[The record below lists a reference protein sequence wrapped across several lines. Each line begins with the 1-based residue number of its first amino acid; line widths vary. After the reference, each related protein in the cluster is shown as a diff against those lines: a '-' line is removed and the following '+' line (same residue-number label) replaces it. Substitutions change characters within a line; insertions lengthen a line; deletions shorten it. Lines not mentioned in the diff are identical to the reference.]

1 MELIVRHGEREVD
14 VHLDAR
20 DDGTFRIRLGD
31 GDDER
36 VYELDVAE
44 AGRLTSLRLLGE
56 DEGRQFEVA
65 TRRLKRQGRGTGTT
79 YEVSSHRGVDRVE
92 VTDPLSRL
100 AEEAAADGDGAT
112 TVSAYMPGRVVE
124 VLVAEGDT
132 VAKGQGIVVLE
143 AMKMKNEI
151 QSETDGVVAKLHV
164 TEGQAVEGG
173 DPLFEI
179 GPGE

>member
-1 MELIVRHGEREVD
+1 MELIVRHGEREEE

-20 DDGTFRIRLGD
+20 DDGTFRVRLGH
-31 GDDER
+31 GDEER
-36 VYELDVAE
+36 IYEVDIAA
-44 AGRLTSLRLLGE
+44 AGRLTSLLLLGR

-65 TRRLKRQGRGTGTT
+65 TRRADRKNRGAGAT
-79 YEVSSHRGVDRVE
+79 YEVSSYRGVDRVE

-100 AEEAAADGDGAT
+100 AEEAAGDGEGASI
-112 TVSAYMPGRVVE
+112 VSAYMPGRVVE
-124 VLVAEGDT
+124 VLVAEGDA

-151 QSETDGVVAKLHV
+151 QAETDGFVAKLYV

-173 DPLFEI
+173 DSLFEI
-179 GPGE
+179 GTPE

>member
-20 DDGTFRIRLGD
+20 DDGTFRVRLGD
-31 GDDER
+31 GDEQR
-36 VYELDVAE
+36 VYEVDVAE

-65 TRRLKRQGRGTGTT
+65 TRRLRSHGRGTGTA

-100 AEEAAADGDGAT
+100 AEEAAADGEGAT

-124 VLVAEGDT
+124 VLVAEGDA
-132 VAKGQGIVVLE
+132 VVSGQGIVVLE

-151 QSETDGVVAKLHV
+151 QAETDGVVAKLHV
-164 TEGQAVEGG
+164 VEGQAVEGG
-173 DPLFEI
+173 DALFEI
-179 GPGE
+179 GSVE